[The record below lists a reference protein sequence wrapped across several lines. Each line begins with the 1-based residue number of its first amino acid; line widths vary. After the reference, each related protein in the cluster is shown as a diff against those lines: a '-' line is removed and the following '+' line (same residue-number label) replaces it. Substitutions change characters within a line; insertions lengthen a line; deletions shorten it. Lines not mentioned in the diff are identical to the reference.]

1 MNLSQAKRLATRR
14 KPSAIGEEMYITINR
29 ETCVFTHVAQDYQ
42 TLLNLCHIELSHVKA
57 YILPVEDIKIDTHLT
72 DLEMKLLYRNSVG
85 EEYTGKSRSQLNSL
99 VYEYVKTL
107 PYTPWNRMEIE
118 LQASKIKEDNQ
129 GFYQYVQW
137 LTTPYQV
144 QELFEPVLTVIED
157 FPTVEIAMSAPYVPE
172 PTITQVDKPMRTG
185 GSKDTIFSVADT
197 MWEAANK
204 PTEQSAILALRKKIM
219 QVLENDYAIKK
230 TTSSNTLGLW
240 QKARLN

>member
-1 MNLSQAKRLATRR
+1 
-14 KPSAIGEEMYITINR
+14 MYITINR

-57 YILPVEDIKIDTHLT
+57 YILPVEDIRTDVHLT

-99 VYEYVKTL
+99 VYEYVRTL
-107 PYTPWNRMEIE
+107 PYTPWNRMEVE
-118 LQASKIKEDNQ
+118 LQASKIKEDDQ
-129 GFYQYVQW
+129 GFYRYVQGS
-137 LTTPYQV
+137 TTPCQL
-144 QELFEPVLTVIED
+144 QELFEPVLERGESC
-157 FPTVEIAMSAPYVPE
+157 PTVEIAMSYVPE
-172 PTITQVDKPMRTG
+172 PTIVEVDKPMRTG
-185 GSKDTIFSVADT
+185 GSKTTIFSVADT

-204 PTEQSAILALRKKIM
+204 PMDLPSVLALRKKIM
-219 QVLENDYAIKK
+219 QVLEKDYAIKK